1 MTVDTKDERG
11 ERGLRRY
18 REEVEW
24 HRAALEELGKSPA
37 DETKLF
43 IPFLIAAKEHHE
55 QTIQCVEEGKPL
67 LASYWSICPEVYRAM
82 DINYFCIQGQHYQ
95 QSQVS
100 SIISDLEE
108 CDKLGLAKDNCS
120 LLRLALYYVTAGLLP
135 TPTMIIHKLEPC
147 DALLGLHETV
157 RMHKEWRYIPY
168 YSLDPPY
175 WDDDRT
181 LDYYAGEVKG
191 VVSFLEEQTGKDLDI
206 DRLREVIEESN
217 KQYLLW
223 NEYAE
228 LRRAVPCPHNWEL
241 GAQLYPLVQ
250 IYWAGDPRC
259 TAWLEDMV
267 ADAEERVKAK
277 QGGVEPERIRV
288 LWFDVFG
295 LWLRD
300 LAAWLEQ
307 EWKANSV
314 MDMSGYCPYT
324 VIDTSTEY
332 TMLKGL
338 GKRTL
343 CDQTMVRQVR
353 GTAEMLLGD
362 LRRMIIDYKVDGVI
376 PPTHVGHKDQVAS
389 LELMREVCRDL
400 GVAFLD
406 MGTVDIFDPRF
417 TTLDAIQE
425 KLSRRFSVLELG

>member
-1 MTVDTKDERG
+1 MPK
-11 ERGLRRY
+11 
-18 REEVEW
+18 
-24 HRAALEELGKSPA
+24 
-37 DETKLF
+37 
-43 IPFLIAAKEHHE
+43 
-55 QTIQCVEEGKPL
+55 
-67 LASYWSICPEVYRAM
+67 
-82 DINYFCIQGQHYQ
+82 
-95 QSQVS
+95 
-100 SIISDLEE
+100 
-108 CDKLGLAKDNCS
+108 
-120 LLRLALYYVTAGLLP
+120 
-135 TPTMIIHKLEPC
+135 PTMIIHKLEPC
-147 DALLGLHETV
+147 DALQGLHEAIRV
-157 RMHKEWRYIPY
+157 HKEWRDIPF

-175 WDDDRT
+175 WDDERT

-191 VVSFLEEQTGKDLDI
+191 VVTFLEEQTGTRLDL
-206 DRLREVIEESN
+206 DRLREVIAESN
-217 KQYLLW
+217 KQYILW

-228 LRRAVPCPHNWEL
+228 LRRAVPCPHNWAI

-259 TAWLEDMV
+259 TAWMEDMV
-267 ADAEERVKAK
+267 ADAEERVKNG
-277 QGGVEPERIRV
+277 QGAIDPERIRV

-295 LWLRD
+295 LWLKD

-307 EWKANSV
+307 EWNANIV

-332 TMLKGL
+332 SMLKGL

-343 CDQTMVRQVR
+343 CDQVMVRQVR
-353 GTAEMLLGD
+353 GTADRLLGD

-389 LELMREVCRDL
+389 LGLMRDVCRDL

-406 MGTVDIFDPRF
+406 MGTVDIFDPRY
-417 TTLDAIQE
+417 TMMEEIQE